1 MTRVKGAQEVVL
13 PQEAEVDQTSLEVVP
28 AYWVPLSSD
37 ENVTI
42 FLSCHSLKSMIGS
55 SCPILTASCHLNVT
69 HYLNVTIPFIKMLND
84 KYLIRI

>member
-37 ENVTI
+37 ENI
-42 FLSCHSLKSMIGS
+42 FLSCHRLKSMIGS

-69 HYLNVTIPFIKMLND
+69 HYLNVTIPFIKMLNN
-84 KYLIRI
+84 KYLIGI